1 MTSDLNILILDD
13 HAMIRKGIRLTIE
26 TNFSVRSVSEVSSCA
41 LLLNFLKRNTVS
53 HLILDLLLPDGNTLE
68 VIPTII
74 KLYPGI
80 RILIFSMQPQSVYG
94 TALRQYG
101 ITEYLHKEASEEL
114 MIQTF
119 NKFFLNIRETETTVC
134 EEAARSANP
143 FSKLTAR
150 ELEVLHY
157 LLKGTGTKDI
167 SDKLCLQMSTV
178 STLKF
183 RIFEKTNTGNI
194 KELIDAA
201 MLYNISS

>member
-1 MTSDLNILILDD
+1 MKPDLNILILDD

-26 TNFSVRSVSEVSSCA
+26 TNFSAKSISEVPSCA
-41 LLLNFLKRNTVS
+41 VLLNFLKRNTVS

-68 VIPTII
+68 IIPTII
-74 KLYPGI
+74 KLYPHI
-80 RILIFSMQPQSVYG
+80 RILVFSMQPPDVY
-94 TALRQYG
+94 AAVLKQYG
-101 ITEYLHKEASEEL
+101 ITEYLHKAASEED
-114 MIQTF
+114 MIREF
-119 NKFFLNIRETETTVC
+119 NKFFLNVREAETSVN
-134 EEAARSANP
+134 EEGRLSANP

-157 LLKGTGTKDI
+157 LLKGTGTKII
-167 SDKLCLQMSTV
+167 SDKLCLQMSTI

-194 KELIDAA
+194 KELIDSA

>member
-1 MTSDLNILILDD
+1 MKSDLNILILDD
-13 HAMIRKGIRLTIE
+13 HVMIRKGVRLTIE
-26 TNFSVRSVSEVSSCA
+26 TNFSTKSISDVSSCA
-41 LLLNFLKRNTVS
+41 VLLNFLKRNPVS

-68 VIPTII
+68 IIPTII
-74 KLYPGI
+74 KLYPHI
-80 RILIFSMQPQSVYG
+80 RILVFSMQPQDVYA
-94 TALRQYG
+94 TALKQYG

-119 NKFFLNIRETETTVC
+119 NKFFLNIRETEAGIC
-134 EEAARSANP
+134 GEGAYSGNP

-183 RIFEKTNTGNI
+183 RIFEKTNTSNI
-194 KELIDAA
+194 KELIDSA

>member
-1 MTSDLNILILDD
+1 MKSDLNILILDD

-26 TNFSVRSVSEVSSCA
+26 TNFSTKSISEVSGCAA
-41 LLLNFLKRNTVS
+41 LLSFLKRNTVS

-68 VIPTII
+68 IIPTII
-74 KLYPGI
+74 RLYPHI
-80 RILIFSMQPQSVYG
+80 RILVFSMQPQDVY
-94 TALRQYG
+94 AAVLKQYG
-101 ITEYLHKEASEEL
+101 ITEYLHKEASEEFI
-114 MIQTF
+114 IQTF
-119 NKFFLNIRETETTVC
+119 NNFFLNIRKAETIAY
-134 EEAARSANP
+134 EEGAHSCNP

-183 RIFEKTNTGNI
+183 RIFEKTSTGNI
-194 KELIDAA
+194 KELIDSAL
-201 MLYNISS
+201 LYNISS